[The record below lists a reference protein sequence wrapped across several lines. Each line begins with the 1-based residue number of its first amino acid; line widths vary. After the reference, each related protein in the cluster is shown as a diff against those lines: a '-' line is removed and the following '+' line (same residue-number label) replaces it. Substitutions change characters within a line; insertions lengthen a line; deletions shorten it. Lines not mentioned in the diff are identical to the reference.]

1 MNELEEEIRKVKEQL
16 EELKRKAK
24 KEEEKEKTEG
34 GREEPPSVDGMAGQ
48 YLNTWA

>member
-1 MNELEEEIRKVKEQL
+1 MEKEL

-24 KEEEKEKTEG
+24 KEEEKEGGEEG
-34 GREEPPSVDGMAGQ
+34 GEGRPPSDGVTGQ